1 MIHKLKEYLIFI
13 IINCVYTINIQN
25 QRKENTMN
33 ETPIYEVTTTMEK
46 DDYRNFLFL
55 TTFQTAD
62 AVVSLV
68 IIALILGV
76 ITSMITGF
84 SLSSL
89 FFSTLFFFLVL
100 FALTYSK
107 LEKNVKAIYPLDQP
121 AAVETEQTIVFY
133 DTYLTSTNRTNAD
146 ITTAAYNSIYKV
158 KEDDSYII
166 LMLTKELASVICKKD
181 LDKETIAKISNLL
194 KEKCRA

>member
-1 MIHKLKEYLIFI
+1 
-13 IINCVYTINIQN
+13 
-25 QRKENTMN
+25 MN
-33 ETPIYEVTTTMEK
+33 EHLLFEITTTMEK

-62 AVVSLV
+62 SIASLF
-68 IIALILGV
+68 IIGILLGG
-76 ITSMITGF
+76 ITTAMTGF

-89 FFSTLFFFLVL
+89 FFSSLFFILML
-100 FALTYSK
+100 FVVMYSK
-107 LEKNVKAIYPLDQP
+107 LEKNVKAVYPLDQP
-121 AAVETEQTIVFY
+121 AAIETAQTISFY

-146 ITTAAYNSIYKV
+146 ITEVAYKDIFKV
-158 KEDDSYII
+158 KENDRYII
-166 LMLTKELASVICKKD
+166 LMLTKDLASLICKKD